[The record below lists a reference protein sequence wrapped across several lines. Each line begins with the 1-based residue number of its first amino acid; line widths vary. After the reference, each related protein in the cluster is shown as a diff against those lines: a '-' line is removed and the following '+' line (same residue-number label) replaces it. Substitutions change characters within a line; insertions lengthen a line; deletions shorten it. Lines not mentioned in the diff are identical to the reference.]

1 MARAAAHARREADQR
16 GTALAGSIALY
27 HPSAGVRP
35 KTNPFGKDVANVEL
49 FRAILKHGDF
59 DEVDFHVS
67 SDITAADLVQGL
79 LGEPSPKQVS
89 VRSLLDQAAPVR
101 AGALVRGVPDLSD
114 MAWLRRSA
122 GHEAGYSLV
131 GMVHTLAPPAMRE
144 MIGKAATSPMQPW
157 DALICTSPVVQ
168 QALTTMFDEWTDY
181 LADRYGGSRRIR
193 PHLPLLPLGV
203 EGARFAALAD
213 RPQARKATREALGAA
228 EDDIVVLWVG
238 RLSFFE
244 KAFPQPMLRAIEE
257 AAAKAGER
265 VRVHFVQLGWFPDPA
280 TQKPMYEEA
289 ARAYAPSVVVHH
301 LNGNDADLVG
311 RMWAAADIFLS
322 LVDNIQETFGITP
335 LEAMAAGLPVVVSDW
350 DGYRFTVRD
359 GVDGFGVRT
368 LGAAPGLGQG
378 MLNRHL
384 FHGMSYQSYVGTL
397 AQHTAV
403 HVGDAAARIA
413 DLVAS
418 RELRVKMGEAGR
430 RRIAETFDWQVVVGQ
445 LQELLQELAQTRV
458 SAAREA
464 PRHRSNPLK
473 PEPFG
478 AFSIFPTQVLAAGT
492 RLSVRAGAGEGDLD
506 RAEAVKL
513 DMFASGWRAPM
524 DDCRAVV
531 RRLAAEGE
539 LSLEAILQD
548 IPPARRQALGL
559 ALVWMCK
566 IGLLDWR

>member
-1 MARAAAHARREADQR
+1 
-16 GTALAGSIALY
+16 LAGSIALY

-35 KTNPFGKDVANVEL
+35 KNNPFGKDVANVEL

-59 DEVDFHVS
+59 DQVDFHVS
-67 SDITAADLVQGL
+67 GDITAGDLVQGL
-79 LGEPSPKQVS
+79 LGEASPKEVS
-89 VRSLLDQAAPVR
+89 VRALLDQAAPAR
-101 AGALVRGVPDLSD
+101 AGALVRGVPELSD

-122 GHEAGYSLV
+122 GREADYSLV

-157 DALICTSPVVQ
+157 DALICTSPVVK
-168 QALTTMFDEWTDY
+168 QALTTMFDEWMDY
-181 LADRYGGSRRIR
+181 LGERYGGTRRLR

-203 EGARFAALAD
+203 DGPRFAALAD
-213 RPQARKATREALGAA
+213 RPDARKATREKLGAA
-228 EDDIVVLWVG
+228 EGDVVVLWVG

-257 AAAKAGER
+257 AAKRAGGA
-265 VRVHFVQLGWFPDPA
+265 RVHFVQLGWFPDPA
-280 TQKPMYEEA
+280 TQRPLYEEA

-311 RMWAAADIFLS
+311 AMWAAADVFLS

-359 GVDGFGVRT
+359 GIDGFCVRT
-368 LGAAPGLGQG
+368 LGAPVGLGQG
-378 MLNRHL
+378 VLNRHL
-384 FHGMSYQSYVGTL
+384 FYGMTYQSYVGTL

-418 RELRVKMGEAGR
+418 PDLRAKMREAGR
-430 RRIAETFDWQVVVGQ
+430 RRIAETFDWPVVVAG
-445 LQELLQELAQTRV
+445 LQDLLQELAAIRG
-458 SAAREA
+458 SA
-464 PRHRSNPLK
+464 PRETPRQKTNPLK
-473 PEPFG
+473 GEPFG
-478 AFSIFPTQVLAAGT
+478 AFSIFPTQALEPGT
-492 RLSVRAGAGEGDLD
+492 RLSIRAGAGEDDLT
-506 RAEAVKL
+506 RAQAVQL
-513 DMFASGWRAPM
+513 DQFASGWHAPVE
-524 DDCRAVV
+524 DCRAVV
-531 RRLAAEGE
+531 RRLADEGE
-539 LSLEAILQD
+539 LDVRAIVEAF
-548 IPPARRQALGL
+548 PTPARQGVGM